1 MDILLVAF
9 QLRRPGD
16 TKDADV
22 LLAVRQDFLT
32 LLPAR
37 TDDFVLLGALW
48 DEGLA
53 QEVVDVFG
61 ALQVCQRHKR
71 LGEYKKKE
79 REKFHYID
87 SVRRRGCEPCSEN
100 IVGGGLTGS
109 DSLWKCLWF

>member
-16 TKDADV
+16 TEDADV

-71 LGEYKKKE
+71 LEEYKKKK
-79 REKFHYID
+79 EKSFII
-87 SVRRRGCEPCSEN
+87 STLSGGEAVSRAQKTLSEG
-100 IVGGGLTGS
+100 V
-109 DSLWKCLWF
+109 